1 MSSSKNGKRSVWP
14 GSRGQLCRKA
24 RGASHPWG
32 DMSTFAFEWCPDYRV
47 EGAPR
52 EVGAPLRSYCR
63 QVGDVA

>member
-1 MSSSKNGKRSVWP
+1 MARQQGPDVQE
-14 GSRGQLCRKA
+14 GQRCK
-24 RGASHPWG
+24 SPMG